1 MKKKSPPAL
10 FPVSPEQLVEAV
22 MRDWRR
28 LLLPAVGIWAAVS
41 FLAFAGVHLIRTVY
55 ESTGIVEVSS
65 RDTKTPLPADL
76 SEKARNVAFDPKE
89 LEELAK
95 SADTGETL
103 INAAIARVRESIN
116 VEAREPGSF
125 VISFRSNTPVAAQK
139 GCDGISRAI
148 ISRFDPTAA
157 VGGTDARART
167 LEAATHALD
176 AFIVAHPGIVGEATK
191 LEPRPALLD
200 SAHTDAL
207 FAKDRTLVVLRWE
220 KRRLDAELAAATNP
234 TAVAPTPSSDFGP
247 NPYNDPPPSAD
258 PEAIKRRLAELRI
271 AITERQKAVVRD
283 STAPAPS
290 AASQSPEDAALRAQW
305 TRLVQAMTDA
315 EHAQQTDAPSPLT
328 ARVIAPPSLPTR
340 PLHPTRLILG
350 LLGSM
355 FGLGSG
361 FAWIVAR
368 MRHTEEIPKPV
379 LGAATHSSAPPRG
392 PTPVEPRLASD
403 PSTSS
408 AVFTTSPNL
417 AVAVPPSNSPHLST
431 QRGVIDV
438 AAVLAQ
444 TGVAPAT
451 LALEP
456 RPTVGITRTEKV
468 EANGGAWKSAPPA
481 ADVARPATAKSDPPA
496 ASPPR
501 PRSDPPKRSPLPPR
515 PSLDERRPTAS
526 SRPGGVFDVTVTS
539 PGGLVR
545 PPSVAPRPA
554 SMTTTVAGTAPPPRA
569 EQRSSPPDD
578 TRPSQIPLR
587 PRPTISPPPVGDT
600 AVRATSRPA
609 PRSLRPGVVEHPPD
623 TQRIGSPRESVRP
636 ASPSNAPRFDTTY
649 SIVNR
654 AASKTSRPPPPA
666 ERLTPPAER
675 KEDGFRAASRS
686 TQPLVTPPG
695 IVRPTTTEPL
705 GASPG
710 AARRVIEAPPAPE
723 PSPGTKT
730 GWEPPQ
736 VTNPETA
743 MVRHWSTAPQG
754 SDDVVAP
761 RSLPPSWRP
770 PDDVAPKDA
779 PDELK
784 QIRDQLVSI
793 RGNRCFV
800 LGITS
805 EEQSNGGK
813 TKLAV
818 KLAELLAESARVL
831 LMEANF
837 DWPGVQRALAIDMPR
852 AAGFSQQIHAR
863 IRDRNRGPWT
873 VAECSPSLH
882 VLAEGIMRSP
892 GILFSQEFA
901 MAVAELR
908 TRYDFIV
915 ADGPTVGTGGD
926 LKPLN
931 VLTDGIVVVVHPK
944 GDLPAALDTAAKWF
958 TQKEFAAAVFAD
970 ADRNH

>member
-1 MKKKSPPAL
+1 
-10 FPVSPEQLVEAV
+10 

-28 LLLPAVGIWAAVS
+28 LLLPAVGIWATVS
-41 FLAFAGVHLIRTVY
+41 LLAFAGVHLIRAVY

-65 RDTKTPLPADL
+65 RDAKTPLPADL
-76 SEKARNVAFDPKE
+76 SERAQNAAFDPKE

-103 INAAIARVRESIN
+103 INAAIARVRESIG
-116 VEAREPGSF
+116 VEPRDPGSF

-139 GCDGISRAI
+139 GCEGVSRAI

-191 LEPRPALLD
+191 PEPRPTPLD
-200 SAHTDAL
+200 SARTDAL

-220 KRRLDAELAAATNP
+220 KHRLDTELAAATNP
-234 TAVAPTPSSDFGP
+234 TAVAPAPSSDFGP

-283 STAPAPS
+283 STAPPPS
-290 AASQSPEDAALRAQW
+290 AASQSPEDVALRAQW

-315 EHAQQTDAPSPLT
+315 EHAQQTDAPSALV
-328 ARVIAPPSLPTR
+328 ARVIAPASLPTS

-350 LLGSM
+350 LLGSL

-368 MRHTEEIPKPV
+368 MRHTEETAKPV
-379 LGAATHSSAPPRG
+379 FGVATRSSAPPRG
-392 PTPVEPRLASD
+392 PTPVEPVRATESG
-403 PSTSS
+403 PSS

-417 AVAVPPSNSPHLST
+417 AVAVPPSASPHLST

-456 RPTVGITRTEKV
+456 KPTVGITRTEKV
-468 EANGGAWKSAPPA
+468 EAHGGAQKAVPA
-481 ADVARPATAKSDPPA
+481 AVDVARATTTKSDPPA
-496 ASPPR
+496 AAPPR

-515 PSLDERRPTAS
+515 PSIDERRPTAS

-545 PPSVAPRPA
+545 PSSAAPRPA
-554 SMTTTVAGTAPPPRA
+554 SDPPRVTTTVVATVPPPRA

-587 PRPTISPPPVGDT
+587 PRPTISPPPIGGT

-609 PRSLRPGVVEHPPD
+609 PHSLRPGVSEHSPD

-636 ASPSNAPRFDTTY
+636 SSPSNAPRFDTTY

-654 AASKTSRPPPPA
+654 AASKTSRPPAPAERTTPPA
-666 ERLTPPAER
+666 ERTAPPAER
-675 KEDGFRAASRS
+675 KEDGFRRASRS

-705 GASPG
+705 GTSPEAG
-710 AARRVIEAPPAPE
+710 RRVIEAPTPPE
-723 PSPGTKT
+723 PEPNPGTKT

-736 VTNPETA
+736 VTNAETA

-754 SDDVVAP
+754 SDDVVVP

-770 PDDVAPKDA
+770 PHGVAPKDA

-805 EEQSNGGK
+805 EEHTNGGK

-852 AAGFSQQIHAR
+852 ASGFSQQIHAR

-873 VAECSPSLH
+873 VTQCSPSLH

-901 MAVAELR
+901 MAVTELR

-931 VLTDGIVVVVHPK
+931 GLTDGIVVVVHPK
-944 GDLPAALDTAAKWF
+944 GDLPSALDTAAKWF

-970 ADRNH
+970 ADRDH

>member
-1 MKKKSPPAL
+1 
-10 FPVSPEQLVEAV
+10 

-28 LLLPAVGIWAAVS
+28 LLLPAVGIWVTVS
-41 FLAFAGVHLIRTVY
+41 LLAFAGVHLIRAVY
-55 ESTGIVEVSS
+55 ESSGIVEVSS
-65 RDTKTPLPADL
+65 RDPKTPLPADL
-76 SEKARNVAFDPKE
+76 SQRAQDVALDPKE

-103 INAAIARVRESIN
+103 INAAIARVRESIS
-116 VEAREPGSF
+116 VEPREGGSF
-125 VISFRSNTPVAAQK
+125 LISFRSNTPLAAEK

-148 ISRFDPTAA
+148 ISHFDPTAA
-157 VGGTDARART
+157 VGGADARART

-176 AFIVAHPGIVGEATK
+176 AFIVAHPGIVGETIK
-191 LEPRPALLD
+191 PEPRPAPLD
-200 SAHTDAL
+200 SARTDAL

-220 KRRLDAELAAATNP
+220 KRRLDAELAAATSATP
-234 TAVAPTPSSDFGP
+234 VAPAPSSDFGP

-283 STAPAPS
+283 STAPPPS

-315 EHAQQTDAPSPLT
+315 EHAQQTDAPSPLV
-328 ARVIAPPSLPTR
+328 ARVIAPASLPTR
-340 PLHPTRLILG
+340 PLHPTRLLLG

-368 MRHTEEIPKPV
+368 MRHTEETPKPV
-379 LGAATHSSAPPRG
+379 FGVATHSSAPPRG
-392 PTPVEPRLASD
+392 PTPAPPGPASEPRA
-403 PSTSS
+403 SS

-417 AVAVPPSNSPHLST
+417 AVAVPPSASPHLST

-468 EANGGAWKSAPPA
+468 EASGGAQKSAPPA
-481 ADVARPATAKSDPPA
+481 ADVARARTVKSDPPV

-539 PGGLVR
+539 PGGVVR
-545 PPSVAPRPA
+545 SPSAAPRPG
-554 SMTTTVAGTAPPPRA
+554 SDPPRPTVTTTVIAAPPPPRA

-609 PRSLRPGVVEHPPD
+609 PQSLRPGVVEHSPD
-623 TQRIGSPRESVRP
+623 TQRIGSPRESARP
-636 ASPSNAPRFDTTY
+636 PSPSNAPRFDTTY

-666 ERLTPPAER
+666 ERTPPVER
-675 KEDGFRAASRS
+675 KEDGFRFASRS

-695 IVRPTTTEPL
+695 MVRPTTEPL
-705 GASPG
+705 GTSPE
-710 AARRVIEAPPAPE
+710 AARRVVEAPPPPAEPE
-723 PSPGTKT
+723 PNPATKT
-730 GWEPPQ
+730 GWKRPQ
-736 VTNPETA
+736 VTNQETA

-761 RSLPPSWRP
+761 RSMPPSWRP
-770 PDDVAPKDA
+770 PDDVLPKDA

-805 EEQSNGGK
+805 EEHANGGK

-837 DWPGVQRALAIDMPR
+837 DWPAVQRALAIDMPR
-852 AAGFSQQIHAR
+852 ASGFSQQIHAR
-863 IRDRNRGPWT
+863 IRDRSRGPWT
-873 VAECSPSLH
+873 VAQCSPSLH

-892 GILFSQEFA
+892 GILFSQGFA

-931 VLTDGIVVVVHPK
+931 GLTDGVVVVVHPK

-970 ADRNH
+970 ADRDR